1 MAGLL
6 MHGSKNLSLTTSL
19 RIGKKG
25 WNSIIRQRTKA
36 PSAQNRSASSLP
48 AIGFPLSLPVMPPET
63 PLARALGWR
72 AEALGFGTMQALL
85 NALGPDRGSDFS
97 GAMWRKLAPLNKRH
111 KRADGHLAAAMP
123 ELSEEQRAQI
133 LGDMWENLGRTT
145 AETFHLSALLS
156 EPKRFEIGADTLAA
170 VEKSKQT
177 GAVFVSLHQGNW
189 ELAAP
194 LLNVLGLPAAGV
206 YQKLQ
211 NPLTEAL
218 ALEQRAPHYPLGL
231 FAKGNEAGRA
241 LMKLVDDRGTV
252 AIMADLRD
260 MNGVPVPFFHRP
272 APSTSFPA
280 FLARS
285 RKVPLF
291 AGQIRRTSGAN
302 FRITVEEIEIPQ
314 SSDRTADVNVATA
327 NIQACFERFVRAAP
341 GQWMWGHRRWER

>member
-1 MAGLL
+1 
-6 MHGSKNLSLTTSL
+6 LST
-19 RIGKKG
+19 
-25 WNSIIRQRTKA
+25 
-36 PSAQNRSASSLP
+36 P
-48 AIGFPLSLPVMPPET
+48 ALPPET
-63 PLARALGWR
+63 PLTRTLGWR
-72 AEALGFGTMQALL
+72 AEALGFGTMQTLF
-85 NALGPDRGSDFS
+85 NTLGPDRASDIS
-97 GAMWRKLAPLNKRH
+97 GAMWRKIAPLNRRH

-123 ELSEEQRAQI
+123 SLSEAEREVI
-133 LGDMWENLGRTT
+133 LGDMWENLGRTM
-145 AETFHLSALLS
+145 AETFHLSTLLG
-156 EPKRFEIGADTLAA
+156 ERDRFEIGADTISA
-170 VEKSKQT
+170 VEKSRQS

-194 LLNVLGLPAAGV
+194 LLNLLGLPAAGV

-218 ALEQRAPHYPLGL
+218 ALSQRAPHYPLGL

-260 MNGVPVPFFHRP
+260 MNGVPVPFFHRL

-291 AGQIRRTSGAN
+291 AGQVRRTQGAR
-302 FRITVEEIEIPQ
+302 FKITVEEITVPQ
-314 SSDRTADVNVATA
+314 SEDRSADVTAATA
-327 NIQACFERFVRAAP
+327 GIQACFERFVRAAP